1 VNDDLGPIGHE
12 LDLRA
17 LRYFVAAAE
26 ELHFTRAAARLFIA
40 QQALSRDI
48 GRLERVLG
56 TQLFTRTTRRVALT
70 PAGERLLV
78 RARELLALH
87 DATLREL
94 RPAARTYVADLL
106 SQGRRTGL
114 TVLDAARAAAP
125 DVDFRGMYS
134 GGMART
140 VSGLLAGTID
150 VGFGR
155 ADWTGRR
162 PSAALEAELI
172 RFEPLAVLLPD
183 DHALA
188 GLDAVPL
195 AALEGYEIDVNIDD
209 PASPEWT
216 DLSLQLLALAK
227 ARPVAAHP
235 TAIGVAEA
243 SHHLRRQGLP
253 ILTGAD
259 MADVPGGVVRPIV
272 EPTMLF
278 PWSVVYRRGSEV
290 EPGVAA
296 LLEAARSVSEAEG
309 WLDHPADAWLPAPE
323 ITALPG
329 GATAATR
336 TAGPA
341 AGRTTRSR
349 GSR

>member
-1 VNDDLGPIGHE
+1 VNDEPAPIGRE

-17 LRYFVAAAE
+17 LRYFIAAAE

-48 GRLERVLG
+48 ARLEGDLG

-78 RARELLALH
+78 RGRELLALH
-87 DATLREL
+87 DATWREL

-106 SQGRRTGL
+106 SEGRRTGL
-114 TVLDAARAAAP
+114 IVLEAARAAAP
-125 DVDFRGMYS
+125 DVDFRGMYG
-134 GGMART
+134 GGMAKA
-140 VSGLLAGTID
+140 VSRLLAGEID
-150 VGFGR
+150 VVFGR
-155 ADWTGRR
+155 AGGTGRR
-162 PSAALEAELI
+162 ESAALEAEII

-188 GLDAVPL
+188 GLEVVPL
-195 AALEGYEIDVNIDD
+195 AALDGLEIDVNIDD

-216 DLSLQLLALAK
+216 DLALQLLALAK

-253 ILTGAD
+253 ILTGLD
-259 MADVPGGVVRPIV
+259 MADVPGGVVRAIV
-272 EPTMLF
+272 DPTVLF
-278 PWSVVYRRGSEV
+278 PWSIVYRRGSEV
-290 EPGVAA
+290 EPGVAS
-296 LLEAARSVSEAEG
+296 LLQSARSKSQAER
-309 WLDHPADAWLPAPE
+309 WLDRPEDAWLPAPE
-323 ITALPG
+323 SSVG
-329 GATAATR
+329 GRRA
-336 TAGPA
+336 
-341 AGRTTRSR
+341 
-349 GSR
+349 

>member
-1 VNDDLGPIGHE
+1 MNDDTAPIGRE

-48 GRLERVLG
+48 GRLERELG
-56 TQLFTRTTRRVALT
+56 TQLFVRTTRRVALT

-106 SQGRRTGL
+106 SEGRRTGL
-114 TVLDAARAAAP
+114 IVLDTARAAAP

-134 GGMART
+134 GGMAKT
-140 VSGLLAGTID
+140 VSGLLAGDID

-155 ADWTGRR
+155 ADWPGRR
-162 PSAALEAELI
+162 ASVALEAEII
-172 RFEPLAVLLPD
+172 RFEPLAVLLPHF
-183 DHALA
+183 HALA

-195 AALEGYEIDVNIDD
+195 AALEGLEIDVNIDD

-216 DLSLQLLALAK
+216 DLALQLLALAK
-227 ARPVAAHP
+227 ARAVAAHP
-235 TAIGVAEA
+235 TAIGVGEA
-243 SHHLRRQGLP
+243 SVHLRRQGLP

-259 MADVPGGVVRPIV
+259 MADVPGGVVRPII

-278 PWSVVYRRGSEV
+278 PWSIVYRRASEV

-296 LLEAARSVSEAEG
+296 LLQAARSTSQSER
-309 WLDHPADAWLPAPE
+309 WLNRPDGAWLPAPE
-323 ITALPG
+323 IG
-329 GATAATR
+329 TR
-336 TAGPA
+336 
-341 AGRTTRSR
+341 
-349 GSR
+349 

>member
-1 VNDDLGPIGHE
+1 MNGEPAPIGHE

-48 GRLERVLG
+48 ARLERELG

-106 SQGRRTGL
+106 SEGRRTGL
-114 TVLDAARAAAP
+114 IVLEAARAAAP
-125 DVDFRGMYS
+125 DVDFRGMYG
-134 GGMART
+134 GGMAKA
-140 VSGLLAGTID
+140 VSGLLAGEID
-150 VGFGR
+150 LGFGR

-162 PSAALEAELI
+162 TSAALEAEII

-188 GLDAVPL
+188 GLDVVPL
-195 AALEGYEIDVNIDD
+195 AALEGLEIDVNIDD

-216 DLSLQLLALAK
+216 DLALQLLALAK

-253 ILTGAD
+253 ILTGLD
-259 MADVPGGVVRPIV
+259 MADVPGGVVRAIV
-272 EPTMLF
+272 DPTVLF
-278 PWSVVYRRGSEV
+278 PWSIVYRRGSEV
-290 EPGVAA
+290 EPGIAA
-296 LLEAARSVSEAEG
+296 LLQSARSTSKAER
-309 WLDHPADAWLPAPE
+309 WLDRPEDAWLPAPE
-323 ITALPG
+323 SSVG
-329 GATAATR
+329 GRRA
-336 TAGPA
+336 
-341 AGRTTRSR
+341 
-349 GSR
+349 

>member
-1 VNDDLGPIGHE
+1 MNDDPAPIGGE

-48 GRLERVLG
+48 ARLEADLG

-78 RARELLALH
+78 RARDLLALH
-87 DATLREL
+87 DATWREL

-106 SQGRRTGL
+106 SEGRRTGL
-114 TVLDAARAAAP
+114 AVLEAARAAAP
-125 DVDFRGMYS
+125 DVDFRGMYG

-140 VSGLLAGTID
+140 QSRLLAGEID

-155 ADWTGRR
+155 AEWTGGRE
-162 PSAALEAELI
+162 SAALEAEII
-172 RFEPLAVLLPD
+172 RYEPLAVLLPD
-183 DHALA
+183 DHELA

-195 AALEGYEIDVNIDD
+195 AALEGLQIDVNIDD

-216 DLSLQLLALAK
+216 DLARQLLALAK

-253 ILTGAD
+253 ILTGLD
-259 MADVPGGVVRPIV
+259 MADVPGGVVRAIV
-272 EPTMLF
+272 DPTVLF
-278 PWSVVYRRGSEV
+278 PWSIVYGRGSAS

-296 LLEAARSVSEAEG
+296 LRQTAHSTSRAEG
-309 WLDHPADAWLPAPE
+309 WLDRPENAWLPAPE
-323 ITALPG
+323 S
-329 GATAATR
+329 
-336 TAGPA
+336 AG
-341 AGRTTRSR
+341 AGRRA
-349 GSR
+349 

>member
-1 VNDDLGPIGHE
+1 MNDDPAPIGRE

-48 GRLERVLG
+48 ARLERELA

-106 SQGRRTGL
+106 SEGRRPGL
-114 TVLDAARAAAP
+114 VVLEAAREAAP
-125 DVDFRGMYS
+125 DIDFRGMYG

-140 VSGLLAGTID
+140 VLGLLAGEID

-162 PSAALEAELI
+162 ESAALEAEII

-188 GLDAVPL
+188 GLDVVPL
-195 AALEGYEIDVNIDD
+195 AALEGLEIDVNIDD

-216 DLSLQLLALAK
+216 DLAWQLLALAK
-227 ARPVAAHP
+227 ARPVAAHR

-253 ILTGAD
+253 ILTGVD
-259 MADVPGGVVRPIV
+259 MADVPGGVVRAIV
-272 EPTMLF
+272 DPTVLF

-290 EPGVAA
+290 EPGVAS
-296 LLEAARSVSEAEG
+296 LLEAARSTSMAER
-309 WLDHPADAWLPAPE
+309 WLDRPVDAWLPAPE
-323 ITALPG
+323 SSIS
-329 GATAATR
+329 
-336 TAGPA
+336 
-341 AGRTTRSR
+341 GRRA
-349 GSR
+349 

>member
-1 VNDDLGPIGHE
+1 MNDDNAPIGRE

-26 ELHFTRAAARLFIA
+26 ELHFTRAAARLCIA

-48 GRLERVLG
+48 ARLEHELG
-56 TQLFTRTTRRVALT
+56 TQLFVRTTRRVALT

-78 RARELLALH
+78 RGRELLALH
-87 DATLREL
+87 DTTWREL
-94 RPAARTYVADLL
+94 RPTARTYVADLL
-106 SQGRRTGL
+106 SEGRRTGL
-114 TVLDAARAAAP
+114 TVLEAARDATP
-125 DVDFRGMYS
+125 DIDFRGLYS

-140 VSGLLAGTID
+140 ISGLLAGEFD

-162 PSAALEAELI
+162 ENAALAAEII

-183 DHALA
+183 DHPLA

-195 AALEGYEIDVNIDD
+195 AALEGLEIDVNIDD

-216 DLSLQLLALAK
+216 DLSRQLLAIAR

-235 TAIGVAEA
+235 TAIGVEEA
-243 SHHLRRQGLP
+243 SVHLRRQGLP
-253 ILTGAD
+253 ILTGVD
-259 MADVPGGVVRPIV
+259 MAAVRGGVVRAIV
-272 EPTMLF
+272 DPTMLF
-278 PWSVVYRRGSEV
+278 PWSVVYRRGSEA

-296 LLEAARSVSEAEG
+296 LLQAVRATSRAQR
-309 WLDHPADAWLPAPE
+309 WLDRPEDAWLPAPE
-323 ITALPG
+323 A
-329 GATAATR
+329 
-336 TAGPA
+336 
-341 AGRTTRSR
+341 RSGVVAR
-349 GSR
+349 

>member
-1 VNDDLGPIGHE
+1 VNDELAPIGRE

-48 GRLERVLG
+48 ARLEGELG
-56 TQLFTRTTRRVALT
+56 AQLFVRTTRRVALT

-87 DATLREL
+87 DMTWREL

-106 SQGRRTGL
+106 SEGRRTGL
-114 TVLDAARAAAP
+114 TVLDAARDAAP
-125 DVDFRGMYS
+125 DIDFRGMYS

-140 VSGLLAGTID
+140 VSGLLAGEID

-155 ADWTGRR
+155 AGWTGRR
-162 PSAALEAELI
+162 ESAALEAETI

-183 DHALA
+183 DHRLA
-188 GLDAVPL
+188 RLDAVPL
-195 AALEGYEIDVNIDD
+195 AALEGLEIDVNIDD

-216 DLSLQLLALAK
+216 DLAQQLLAVAR
-227 ARPVAAHP
+227 ARPVLAHP

-253 ILTGAD
+253 ILTGVD

-278 PWSVVYRRGSEV
+278 PWSIVYRRGSEV

-296 LLEAARSVSEAEG
+296 LLQAARATSQAER
-309 WLDHPADAWLPAPE
+309 WLDRPVDAWLPAPE
-323 ITALPG
+323 N
-329 GATAATR
+329 
-336 TAGPA
+336 
-341 AGRTTRSR
+341 SR
-349 GSR
+349 AVDL

>member
-1 VNDDLGPIGHE
+1 VSDERAPIGRE

-48 GRLERVLG
+48 ARLERDLA

-87 DATLREL
+87 DATWREL

-106 SQGRRTGL
+106 SEGRRTGL
-114 TVLDAARAAAP
+114 IVLEAARDAAP
-125 DVDFRGMYS
+125 DVDFRGMYG

-140 VSGLLAGTID
+140 VSRLLAGEVD

-162 PSAALEAELI
+162 ESAALEAEII

-183 DHALA
+183 DHPLA
-188 GLDAVPL
+188 RLDGVPL
-195 AALEGYEIDVNIDD
+195 AALEGLEIDVNIDD

-216 DLSLQLLALAK
+216 DLARQLLALAK

-253 ILTGAD
+253 ILTGVD
-259 MADVPGGVVRPIV
+259 MAGVPGGVVRAIV
-272 EPTMLF
+272 EPTVLF
-278 PWSVVYRRGSEV
+278 PWSILYRRGSEV
-290 EPGVAA
+290 EPGVAS
-296 LLEAARSVSEAEG
+296 LLQAARSTSQAER
-309 WLDHPADAWLPAPE
+309 WLDHAEDAWLPAPE
-323 ITALPG
+323 SSIGVRRA
-329 GATAATR
+329 
-336 TAGPA
+336 
-341 AGRTTRSR
+341 
-349 GSR
+349 

>member
-1 VNDDLGPIGHE
+1 MNDEPAPIGRE

-48 GRLERVLG
+48 ARLEGELG

-87 DATLREL
+87 DAAWREL
-94 RPAARTYVADLL
+94 RPVARTYVADLL
-106 SQGRRTGL
+106 SDGRRTGL
-114 TVLDAARAAAP
+114 TVLEAARDAAP
-125 DVDFRGMYS
+125 DVDFRGMYG

-140 VSGLLAGTID
+140 LSRLLAGEID

-155 ADWTGRR
+155 ADWIGRR
-162 PSAALEAELI
+162 ESAALEAEII

-195 AALEGYEIDVNIDD
+195 AALEGREIDVNIDD

-216 DLSLQLLALAK
+216 DLSRQLLALAE
-227 ARPVAAHP
+227 ARPVAAH
-235 TAIGVAEA
+235 VD
-243 SHHLRRQGLP
+243 SN
-253 ILTGAD
+253 
-259 MADVPGGVVRPIV
+259 
-272 EPTMLF
+272 
-278 PWSVVYRRGSEV
+278 
-290 EPGVAA
+290 
-296 LLEAARSVSEAEG
+296 
-309 WLDHPADAWLPAPE
+309 
-323 ITALPG
+323 
-329 GATAATR
+329 
-336 TAGPA
+336 
-341 AGRTTRSR
+341 RSR
-349 GSR
+349 GGQRSPPSSGPADPHRPGHGRRPRRRRAGDRRSDDAVPVVDRLPPRVGGRARRRGAD

>member
-1 VNDDLGPIGHE
+1 MNDEPAPIGRE

-26 ELHFTRAAARLFIA
+26 ELHFTRGAARLFIA

-48 GRLERVLG
+48 ARLERELG

-87 DATLREL
+87 DATWREL

-106 SQGRRTGL
+106 SEGRRTGL
-114 TVLDAARAAAP
+114 IVLEAARDAAP
-125 DVDFRGMYS
+125 DIDFRGMYG
-134 GGMART
+134 GGMAKA
-140 VSGLLAGTID
+140 VSGLLAGEID

-162 PSAALEAELI
+162 ESAVLEAEII

-188 GLDAVPL
+188 GLDVVPL
-195 AALEGYEIDVNIDD
+195 AALEGLEIDVNIDD

-216 DLSLQLLALAK
+216 DLSRQLLALAK

-253 ILTGAD
+253 ILTGVD
-259 MADVPGGVVRPIV
+259 MADVPGGVVRAIV
-272 EPTMLF
+272 DPTVLF
-278 PWSVVYRRGSEV
+278 PWSIVYRRGSEV
-290 EPGVAA
+290 EPGVAS
-296 LLEAARSVSEAEG
+296 LLQSARSTSRAER
-309 WLDHPADAWLPAPE
+309 WLDRPEDAWLPAPE
-323 ITALPG
+323 SSVG
-329 GATAATR
+329 GRRA
-336 TAGPA
+336 
-341 AGRTTRSR
+341 
-349 GSR
+349 

>member
-1 VNDDLGPIGHE
+1 VNDEPAPIGRE

-48 GRLERVLG
+48 ARLEQELA
-56 TQLFTRTTRRVALT
+56 TQLFVRTTRRVALT

-78 RARELLALH
+78 RAREILALH
-87 DATLREL
+87 DATWREL
-94 RPAARTYVADLL
+94 RPVARTYVADLL
-106 SQGRRTGL
+106 SEGRRTGL
-114 TVLDAARAAAP
+114 IVLEAAREAAP

-140 VSGLLAGTID
+140 QSRLLAGEID

-162 PSAALEAELI
+162 ASASLEAEII

-188 GLDAVPL
+188 GLEVVPL
-195 AALEGYEIDVNIDD
+195 AALEGLEVDVNIDD
-209 PASPEWT
+209 RASPEWT
-216 DLSLQLLALAK
+216 DLALQLLARAN

-253 ILTGAD
+253 ILTGLD
-259 MADVPGGVVRPIV
+259 MADVPGGVVRAIV
-272 EPTMLF
+272 DPAMLF
-278 PWSVVYRRGSEV
+278 PWSIVYRRGSEV

-296 LLEAARSVSEAEG
+296 LIQAARSTSEAER
-309 WLDHPADAWLPAPE
+309 WLDHPDDAWLPAPE
-323 ITALPG
+323 SSVG
-329 GATAATR
+329 GRRA
-336 TAGPA
+336 
-341 AGRTTRSR
+341 
-349 GSR
+349 

>member
-1 VNDDLGPIGHE
+1 MNDDPAPIGRE

-17 LRYFVAAAE
+17 LRYFVTAAE

-48 GRLERVLG
+48 GRLERELG
-56 TQLFTRTTRRVALT
+56 TQLFVRTTRRVALT

-87 DATLREL
+87 DATWREL
-94 RPAARTYVADLL
+94 RPVARTYVADLL
-106 SQGRRTGL
+106 SDGRRTGL
-114 TVLDAARAAAP
+114 TVLEAARDSAP
-125 DVDFRGMYS
+125 DIDFRGMYG
-134 GGMART
+134 GGMARA
-140 VSGLLAGTID
+140 VSGLLAGEID

-155 ADWTGRR
+155 AEWIGRR
-162 PSAALEAELI
+162 ENAALAAEII

-183 DHALA
+183 FHDLA
-188 GLDAVPL
+188 AMEAVPL
-195 AALEGYEIDVNIDD
+195 AALEGSEIDVNIDD

-216 DLSLQLLALAK
+216 DLSRQLLALAK

-235 TAIGVAEA
+235 TAIGVGEA
-243 SHHLRRQGLP
+243 SVHLRRQGLP

-278 PWSVVYRRGSEV
+278 PWSIVYRRGSEV

-296 LLEAARSVSEAEG
+296 LIEAARTTSKAEG
-309 WLDHPADAWLPAPE
+309 WLDRPGDAWVPAPE
-323 ITALPG
+323 SSVG
-329 GATAATR
+329 GRRA
-336 TAGPA
+336 
-341 AGRTTRSR
+341 
-349 GSR
+349 

>member
-1 VNDDLGPIGHE
+1 MNDEPAPIGRE

-48 GRLERVLG
+48 ARLERELA

-70 PAGERLLV
+70 PAGERVIV

-87 DATLREL
+87 DATWREL

-106 SQGRRTGL
+106 SEGRRTGL
-114 TVLDAARAAAP
+114 IVLEAARDAAP
-125 DVDFRGMYS
+125 DVDFRGMYG

-140 VSGLLAGTID
+140 VSRLLAGEID

-155 ADWTGRR
+155 VDWTGRR
-162 PSAALEAELI
+162 ESAALEAEMI
-172 RFEPLAVLLPD
+172 RFEPLAVLLPN

-188 GLDAVPL
+188 GLDVVPL
-195 AALEGYEIDVNIDD
+195 AALNGLEIDVNIDD

-216 DLSLQLLALAK
+216 ELARQLLALAK
-227 ARPVAAHP
+227 ARPPAAHP

-253 ILTGAD
+253 ILTGVD
-259 MADVPGGVVRPIV
+259 MADVPGGVVRAIV
-272 EPTMLF
+272 DPTVLF
-278 PWSVVYRRGSEV
+278 PWSIVYRRGSEV
-290 EPGVAA
+290 EPGIAS
-296 LLEAARSVSEAEG
+296 LLQAARSTSRSEG
-309 WLDHPADAWLPAPE
+309 WLDRPDDAWLPAPE
-323 ITALPG
+323 GSIG
-329 GATAATR
+329 GRRA
-336 TAGPA
+336 
-341 AGRTTRSR
+341 
-349 GSR
+349 

>member
-1 VNDDLGPIGHE
+1 MNDDPAPIGHE
-12 LDLRA
+12 LGLRA

-48 GRLERVLG
+48 AGLERELG
-56 TQLFTRTTRRVALT
+56 TQLFVRTTRRVALT
-70 PAGERLLV
+70 PAGERLLL

-87 DATLREL
+87 DATWREL

-106 SQGRRTGL
+106 SEGRRTGL
-114 TVLDAARAAAP
+114 TVLEAARAVAP
-125 DVDFRGMYS
+125 DVDFRGLYS

-140 VSGLLAGTID
+140 VSGLLAGELD

-155 ADWTGRR
+155 AEWTGRR
-162 PSAALEAELI
+162 ESAALTAEVI

-188 GLDAVPL
+188 SLEVVPL
-195 AALEGYEIDVNIDD
+195 AALEGLEIDVNIDD
-209 PASPEWT
+209 PASPEWS
-216 DLSLQLLALAK
+216 DLARQLLAIAR

-253 ILTGAD
+253 ILTGLD
-259 MADVPGGVVRPIV
+259 LADVRGGVVRAIV
-272 EPTMLF
+272 DPTMMF
-278 PWSVVYRRGSEV
+278 PWSIVYRRGSES

-296 LLEAARSVSEAEG
+296 LLAAARSTSRAER
-309 WLDHPADAWLPAPE
+309 WLDRSEDAWLPAPE
-323 ITALPG
+323 
-329 GATAATR
+329 
-336 TAGPA
+336 AGPA
-341 AGRTTRSR
+341 GASVRR
-349 GSR
+349 

>member
-1 VNDDLGPIGHE
+1 VNDDPAPIGHV

-48 GRLERVLG
+48 ARLEHELG
-56 TQLFTRTTRRVALT
+56 TQLFIRTTRRVALT

-106 SQGRRTGL
+106 SEGRRTGL
-114 TVLDAARAAAP
+114 VTLEAGRDAAP

-134 GGMART
+134 GGMAKT
-140 VSGLLAGTID
+140 VLGLLAGEID

-162 PSAALEAELI
+162 ESAALEAEII

-188 GLDAVPL
+188 GMDVVPL
-195 AALEGYEIDVNIDD
+195 AALEGLEIDVNIDD

-216 DLSLQLLALAK
+216 DLALQLLALAK

-235 TAIGVAEA
+235 TAIGIAEA

-253 ILTGAD
+253 ILTGVD
-259 MADVPGGVVRPIV
+259 MADVPGGVVRAIV

-278 PWSVVYRRGSEV
+278 PWSIVIRRGSEV

-296 LLEAARSVSEAEG
+296 LLQAARSTSQTEH
-309 WLDHPADAWLPAPE
+309 WLDRPAQAWLPAPE
-323 ITALPG
+323 S
-329 GATAATR
+329 
-336 TAGPA
+336 
-341 AGRTTRSR
+341 SR
-349 GSR
+349 V

>member
-1 VNDDLGPIGHE
+1 MNEEPAPIGRE

-17 LRYFVAAAE
+17 LRYFIAAAE

-48 GRLERVLG
+48 ARLERELG
-56 TQLFTRTTRRVALT
+56 TQLFIRTTRRVALT

-78 RARELLALH
+78 RARELLVLH
-87 DATLREL
+87 DATWREL

-106 SQGRRTGL
+106 SDGRRTGL
-114 TVLDAARAAAP
+114 IVLEAARAAAP
-125 DVDFRGMYS
+125 DIDFRGMYG

-140 VSGLLAGTID
+140 ISRLLAGEID

-155 ADWTGRR
+155 AYWTGRR
-162 PSAALEAELI
+162 ESAALEAEII

-188 GLDAVPL
+188 GLDMVPL
-195 AALEGYEIDVNIDD
+195 AALEGLQIDVNIDD

-216 DLSLQLLALAK
+216 DLARQLLALAK

-253 ILTGAD
+253 ILTGVD
-259 MADVPGGVVRPIV
+259 MANVPGGVVRAIV
-272 EPTMLF
+272 HPTVLF
-278 PWSVVYRRGSEV
+278 PWSIVYRRGSGL

-296 LLEAARSVSEAEG
+296 LLEAARSTSHVER
-309 WLDHPADAWLPAPE
+309 WLDRAEDAWLPAPE
-323 ITALPG
+323 SSIG
-329 GATAATR
+329 G
-336 TAGPA
+336 
-341 AGRTTRSR
+341 R
-349 GSR
+349 GA

>member
-1 VNDDLGPIGHE
+1 VNDEPAPIGRE

-48 GRLERVLG
+48 GHLERDLG

-87 DATLREL
+87 DATWREL
-94 RPAARTYVADLL
+94 RPAARTTVADLL
-106 SQGRRTGL
+106 SEGRRTGVIL
-114 TVLDAARAAAP
+114 LEAARHASP
-125 DVDFRGMYS
+125 DLDFRGMYG
-134 GGMART
+134 GGMARA
-140 VSGLLAGTID
+140 VSGLLAGEID

-162 PSAALEAELI
+162 ESGALVAELI
-172 RFEPLAVLLPD
+172 RFESLAVLLPD

-188 GLDAVPL
+188 ALEAVPL
-195 AALEGYEIDVNIDD
+195 AALEGHEIDVNIDD

-216 DLSLQLLALAK
+216 DLARQMLAFAK
-227 ARPVAAHP
+227 ARPVAAH
-235 TAIGVAEA
+235 TKAIGVEEA
-243 SHHLRRQGLP
+243 SYHLRRQGLP
-253 ILTGAD
+253 ILTGLD
-259 MADVPGGVVRPIV
+259 MADVPGGVVRAIV
-272 EPTMLF
+272 DPTMLF
-278 PWSVVYRRGSEV
+278 PWSIVYRRGSEG

-296 LLEAARSVSEAEG
+296 LLEAARATSRAEE
-309 WLDHPADAWLPAPE
+309 WLQRAEDAWLPEPE
-323 ITALPG
+323 
-329 GATAATR
+329 
-336 TAGPA
+336 
-341 AGRTTRSR
+341 RSR
-349 GSR
+349 GGRGA

>member
-1 VNDDLGPIGHE
+1 VNDEPAPIGRE

-48 GRLERVLG
+48 ARLESELG

-87 DATLREL
+87 DATWREL

-106 SQGRRTGL
+106 SEGRRTGL
-114 TVLDAARAAAP
+114 IVLEAARDAAP
-125 DVDFRGMYS
+125 DVDFRGMYG
-134 GGMART
+134 GGMAKA
-140 VSGLLAGTID
+140 VSGLLAGEID

-162 PSAALEAELI
+162 ESAALEAEII

-183 DHALA
+183 DHPLA
-188 GLDAVPL
+188 GLDVIPL
-195 AALEGYEIDVNIDD
+195 AALEGLEIDVNIDD

-216 DLSLQLLALAK
+216 DLALQLLALAR
-227 ARPVAAHP
+227 ARAVAAHP

-253 ILTGAD
+253 ILTGVD
-259 MADVPGGVVRPIV
+259 MVDVPGGVVRAIV
-272 EPTMLF
+272 DPTTLF
-278 PWSVVYRRGSEV
+278 PWSIVYRRGSEV

-296 LLEAARSVSEAEG
+296 LLQASRSMSQAER
-309 WLDHPADAWLPAPE
+309 WLDRPEDAWLPAPE
-323 ITALPG
+323 SSG
-329 GATAATR
+329 G
-336 TAGPA
+336 
-341 AGRTTRSR
+341 GRRA
-349 GSR
+349 

>member
-1 VNDDLGPIGHE
+1 MNDDPAPIGHE

-17 LRYFVAAAE
+17 LRYFIAAAE

-48 GRLERVLG
+48 ARLENELG

-87 DATLREL
+87 DATWREL
-94 RPAARTYVADLL
+94 RPAARTYVVDLL
-106 SQGRRTGL
+106 SEGRRTG
-114 TVLDAARAAAP
+114 VLVLEAARDAAP
-125 DVDFRGMYS
+125 DVDFRGMYG

-140 VSGLLAGTID
+140 VPRLLAGDID

-155 ADWTGRR
+155 ADWAGRR
-162 PSAALEAELI
+162 ESAALEAEII
-172 RFEPLAVLLPD
+172 RYEPLAVLLPD
-183 DHALA
+183 GHALA
-188 GLDAVPL
+188 GSDVVPL
-195 AALEGYEIDVNIDD
+195 AALEGLAIDVNIDD

-216 DLSLQLLALAK
+216 DLARQLLALAN
-227 ARPVAAHP
+227 AQAVEAHP

-259 MADVPGGVVRPIV
+259 MADVPGGVVRAIV
-272 EPTMLF
+272 DPTPLF
-278 PWSVVYRRGSEV
+278 PWSILYRRGSEV

-296 LLEAARSVSEAEG
+296 LLQAARSMSRSER
-309 WLDHPADAWLPAPE
+309 WLDRADDAWLPAPE
-323 ITALPG
+323 NS
-329 GATAATR
+329 
-336 TAGPA
+336 TAG
-341 AGRTTRSR
+341 RQT
-349 GSR
+349 